1 MRVIQDQ
8 WPVPGSV
15 CQISGHAGDTSR
27 CQNPFFGKSRD
38 ERFTASIPSVDR
50 RRTFDCY
57 AEPTSSQFPSGS
69 RKRTCPRWFRSE
81 ILMPSARSAR
91 RADAGSKFRTAT
103 VKLSNPGAE
112 PADTNA
118 PQQILRRRRLRPRL
132 CRRKAG
138 FRYEF
143 SEACGNLAS
152 DVVVCFCGSA
162 RRSHCCRPAPHRLD
176 EFPAGYS
183 LDGCSPA
190 GPPSASP
197 TGLSIG
203 ENQSVGNVLPAN
215 GNPCHFLLSH
225 AWGAV
230 PSF

>member
-1 MRVIQDQ
+1 MNEEGAANLAFRVRAVELMQAEN
-8 WPVPGSV
+8 VTKLARELGV
-15 CQISGHAGDTSR
+15 SR
-27 CQNPFFGKSRD
+27 
-38 ERFTASIPSVDR
+38 
-50 RRTFDCY
+50 
-57 AEPTSSQFPSGS
+57 
-69 RKRTCPRWFRSE
+69 
-81 ILMPSARSAR
+81 
-91 RADAGSKFRTAT
+91 
-103 VKLSNPGAE
+103 
-112 PADTNA
+112 
-118 PQQILRRRRLRPRL
+118 QILRRRRLRPRL